1 MRTQYNKNGRIL
13 WLCFHGFTYIYML
26 LQIRLYRYA
35 NKIIGFYQY
44 INGSVIILSLV
55 IIFMYLEF
63 NNVCNLIK
71 FNM

>member
-1 MRTQYNKNGRIL
+1 MVLHIFICY
-13 WLCFHGFTYIYML
+13 
-26 LQIRLYRYA
+26 YRYA

-71 FNM
+71 FNI

>member
-1 MRTQYNKNGRIL
+1 MVEYYGYAFMVLHI
-13 WLCFHGFTYIYML
+13 FIYY
-26 LQIRLYRYA
+26 YRYA

-71 FNM
+71 FNI